1 MFGPRAYKFD
11 SCIRY
16 MTNKI
21 PVSQLQIGDEILY
34 QRGNIERTNFYK
46 LERIKDMMNG
56 TKRLFLGGSR
66 VLDVL
71 SKGEVTVKV

>member
-1 MFGPRAYKFD
+1 
-11 SCIRY
+11 

-21 PVSQLQIGDEILY
+21 PVSQLQLGDEILY